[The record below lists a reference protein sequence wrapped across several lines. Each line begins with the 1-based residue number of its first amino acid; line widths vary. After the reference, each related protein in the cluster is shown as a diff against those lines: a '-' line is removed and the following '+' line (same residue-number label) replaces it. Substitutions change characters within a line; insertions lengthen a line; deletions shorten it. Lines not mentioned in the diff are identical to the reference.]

1 MPASRKSPGDHA
13 DRKVRAGL
21 GQGREDK
28 PVCLVTGGARRI
40 GAAIVLGLAPRF
52 DIALHYNGSVAD
64 AEATAAQARALG
76 ARVELVRADLSV
88 PHNAAAMVGEAA
100 ARFGPLDLVV
110 NNASSFDYD
119 DPAGFD
125 AAAMQ
130 ASLAVNLVSPMV
142 VAREFA
148 RLGSPRALLVN
159 ILDSK
164 VQAPNPDF
172 FSYSLAK
179 FALSASVEMLA
190 MHFRGRMR
198 VAGIAPSVTLRSGD
212 QSEASFERSWRHT
225 LTGQGP
231 TPHDIVRAI
240 GFIWDTPSVN
250 GSTIV
255 LDAGQHLMSLERDV
269 AFVVGPV

>member
-1 MPASRKSPGDHA
+1 
-13 DRKVRAGL
+13 L
-21 GQGREDK
+21 GQGRETR

-40 GAAIVLGLAPRF
+40 GAAIARGMAPRF
-52 DIALHYNGSVAD
+52 DIALHYNGSAAE

-76 ARVELVRADLSV
+76 ARVELLQADLSD
-88 PHNAAAMVGEAA
+88 PQNAAAMVAEAA
-100 ARFGPLDLVV
+100 ARLGPLDLVV

-148 RLGSPRALLVN
+148 RLGSSRAVLVN
-159 ILDSK
+159 MLDSK

-179 FALSASVEMLA
+179 FALSASVDMLA

-240 GFIWDTPSVN
+240 AFIWDTPSVN
-250 GSTIV
+250 GSTLV
-255 LDAGQHLMSLERDV
+255 LDGGQHLMSLQRDV
-269 AFVVGPV
+269 AFVVGPE